1 MHASREFQ
9 IIEEMGIQVKDISIS
24 GIRLPGT
31 VESQLV
37 HQWLSTWL
45 VRATAERDAVEKR
58 RNLSREIG
66 KEKALLDFAESAA
79 RNLGEALID
88 DDGNT
93 IPVDSKQRPDL
104 RASLELLVIGTQ
116 QLVARNTALQ
126 KWLLNEESVL
136 MKLLEWSRR

>member
-1 MHASREFQ
+1 
-9 IIEEMGIQVKDISIS
+9 
-24 GIRLPGT
+24 
-31 VESQLV
+31 
-37 HQWLSTWL
+37 LSTWL
-45 VRATAERDAVEKR
+45 VRATAERDAIER
-58 RNLSREIG
+58 RRTLAREIG
-66 KEKALLDFAESAA
+66 KEKALLDFAESAV

-116 QLVARNTALQ
+116 QLVARNTAIY
-126 KWLLNEESVL
+126 KWLLNEESIL